1 MPPRHVCMKGKTM
14 NRIRMFAT
22 AVILCGL
29 CTGLTVVGQEKK
41 APNIQDP
48 PKDLKINAKTKAL
61 QDLALAAKL
70 ITFGREHKSA
80 ESLLLAAKIIH
91 TTPTDKLKADKS
103 EVTGDAVKGQVA
115 KQKDSS
121 PKALIAEAKAMST
134 APHIAALVTA
144 TAKIVDEE
152 PRGVVGGP
160 VRGVQ
165 NVGPGQVWTVS
176 GLNFAGGQL
185 AVVDV
190 QLLIAGRFI
199 LTVHDQ
205 NGNLVARD
213 AVPGTFYNCR
223 WVPISTGPVTVRLT
237 NIDTIAFTC
246 DLLTN

>member
-1 MPPRHVCMKGKTM
+1 MKGKTM
-14 NRIRMFAT
+14 NRIRMFA
-22 AVILCGL
+22 AALILCGL
-29 CTGLTVVGQEKK
+29 CTGLTVVGQDKTEKK
-41 APNIQDP
+41 SPNVQDT
-48 PKDLKINAKTKAL
+48 PKNLTINPKTKAL

-91 TTPTDKLKADKS
+91 TTPTAKLKADKS
-103 EVTGDAVKGQVA
+103 EVSGDAVKAQAA
-115 KQKDSS
+115 KQRDSS
-121 PKALIAEAKAMST
+121 PKALIAEAKVMSS
-134 APHIAALVTA
+134 APHIAALVAA
-144 TAKIVDEE
+144 TEKIVDEE
-152 PRGVVGGP
+152 SRGVVGGP
-160 VRGVQ
+160 QRGVQ

-176 GLNFAGGQL
+176 GLTFAGGQL

-205 NGNLVARD
+205 SGNLVARD
-213 AVPGTFYNCR
+213 AVPGSFYNCR

-237 NIDTIAFTC
+237 NIDNITFTC